1 MKNTEIL
8 FQRSKYVTLETQV
21 ADITFSRLCKEMPFL
36 IVDVIRQW

>member
-8 FQRSKYVTLETQV
+8 FQTSKDVTLETQL
-21 ADITFSRLCKEMPFL
+21 ADIMFLRLCKGIPFL